1 MDANVVQAIS
11 GAFISMAPYACLIG
25 ILTRIVRSFVHVFS
39 GGEELI

>member
-1 MDANVVQAIS
+1 MNAEMASAIAS
-11 GAFISMAPYACLIG
+11 AFIAMAPYACLIG